1 MTDRQHIEDLI
12 EYRLERARETVE
24 DANLLAKAG
33 HWNPCVNRLYYSCFY
48 AVTALLVQHGL
59 SSSKHTGIRSL
70 FNREFVKTKKIPKK
84 MAVLYNDLFEKRQE
98 GDYVDFVYFSES
110 EITPLIRKTED
121 FVNHIEN
128 ILGKKQQTPNA

>member
-12 EYRLERARETVE
+12 QYRLERAEETVE
-24 DANLLAKAG
+24 DANLLAKSG

-48 AVTALLVQHGL
+48 AVTALLAQHEL
-59 SSSKHTGIRSL
+59 SSSKHTDVRSL
-70 FNREFVKTKKIPKK
+70 FNREFVKTKKVPKK

-121 FVNHIEN
+121 FVNHI
-128 ILGKKQQTPNA
+128 IKRITWRKHSI

>member
-1 MTDRQHIEDLI
+1 MREQYIEDII
-12 EYRLERARETVE
+12 EYRLERARETMD
-24 DANLLAKAG
+24 DAKLLSEAG

-70 FNREFVKTKKIPKK
+70 FNREFVKTEKIPKK
-84 MAVLYNDLFEKRQE
+84 MAALYNDLFEKRQE

-110 EITPLIRKTED
+110 EIAPLIRKTEG
-121 FVNHIEN
+121 FIKHIEN
-128 ILGKKQQTPNA
+128 AIGKT

>member
-1 MTDRQHIEDLI
+1 MTDKQHIEDLI
-12 EYRLERARETVE
+12 EYRLERARETIE
-24 DANLLAKAG
+24 DAKLLAKAG

-70 FNREFVKTKKIPKK
+70 FNREFVKTEKIPKK
-84 MAVLYNDLFEKRQE
+84 MAILYNDLFEKRQE

-110 EITPLIRKTED
+110 EVTPLIRKTEL
-121 FVNHIEN
+121 FVGHIEN
-128 ILGKKQQTPNA
+128 AVGKK

>member
-1 MTDRQHIEDLI
+1 MTDKQHIEDMI

-24 DANLLAKAG
+24 DAKLLAKAG
-33 HWNPCVNRLYYSCFY
+33 HWNPCVNRLYYACFY

-59 SSSKHTGIRSL
+59 SSSKHTGVRSL
-70 FNREFVKTKKIPKK
+70 FNREFVKTEKIPKK

-110 EITPLIRKTED
+110 EITPLIRKAED

-128 ILGKKQQTPNA
+128 AVGKK

>member
-1 MTDRQHIEDLI
+1 
-12 EYRLERARETVE
+12 
-24 DANLLAKAG
+24 
-33 HWNPCVNRLYYSCFY
+33 
-48 AVTALLVQHGL
+48 
-59 SSSKHTGIRSL
+59 
-70 FNREFVKTKKIPKK
+70 